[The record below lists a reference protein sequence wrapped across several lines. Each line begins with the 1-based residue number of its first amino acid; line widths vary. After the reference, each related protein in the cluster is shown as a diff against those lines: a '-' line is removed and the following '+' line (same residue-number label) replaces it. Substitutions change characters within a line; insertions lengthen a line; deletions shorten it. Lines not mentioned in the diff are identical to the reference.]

1 MSRPP
6 PNHQQQLSA
15 AYSRN
20 NLIDFVHV
28 PQVPLGQAYEEGF
41 HPSIYAQAGFPGYAV
56 PGYAN
61 AAENIINV
69 GGVDHLVVQD
79 VFRTGYSDYWALKLA

>member
-1 MSRPP
+1 MW
-6 PNHQQQLSA
+6 PNSWGSNTRECPDGS
-15 AYSRN
+15 Y
-20 NLIDFVHV
+20 
-28 PQVPLGQAYEEGF
+28 PLLPFILAGLGEMEGC
-41 HPSIYAQAGFPGYAV
+41 YCV

-61 AAENIINV
+61 AVENIISV